1 MAGIDTRGRSQG
13 RSVATDQ
20 SARHAA
26 APPRELPSNPSSDA
40 DFHRELAD
48 NPLQDRNCAAVDV
61 DAPKSD
67 PFAGL
72 IPRPRTRAASRWA
85 KAVLVTADAGTMF
98 LAALLAFGIQR
109 RFGDWGP
116 RVTRGHFNLVLASV
130 LIWPLVFAQHKLYA
144 ARFVTRMFDETRRVV
159 HAVFMG
165 VIALVVIGA
174 LTHVEVSRPFM
185 LELLVFGSLLVG
197 AERFIARRIF
207 ERRRSRGQSFRPVVM
222 VGTTVEALA
231 IDEMLKKSPSLGYRV
246 VGFVDDDPAAPEN
259 VDGIPV
265 FIGVHRAAD
274 IAEQMGAQGVIIAAS
289 ALTLERSNHLVR
301 ELSESGL
308 HVEIT
313 WPLRDVAA
321 HRLSVRPLGRFPV
334 AYVEPVERHG
344 WRSMAKRAFDF
355 SIACGVLVVSAPLW
369 AAAAIAVKVTSPGPV
384 FFAQERV
391 GRWGRPFKVLK
402 FRTMVVD
409 AEERLAELKSQNEVD
424 GPLFKMAN
432 DPRITSVG
440 RFLRRTSIDELPQLI
455 NVLKGEMSLVGPRP
469 ALPSEAAM
477 WGDDLRNRLRVTPGM
492 TGMWQVSGRNNS
504 SFADYERLDLYYV
517 DNWSILVDV
526 AILARTI
533 PVVLSSRGAY

>member
-1 MAGIDTRGRSQG
+1 
-13 RSVATDQ
+13 
-20 SARHAA
+20 
-26 APPRELPSNPSSDA
+26 
-40 DFHRELAD
+40 
-48 NPLQDRNCAAVDV
+48 
-61 DAPKSD
+61 
-67 PFAGL
+67 
-72 IPRPRTRAASRWA
+72 
-85 KAVLVTADAGTMF
+85 
-98 LAALLAFGIQR
+98 
-109 RFGDWGP
+109 
-116 RVTRGHFNLVLASV
+116 
-130 LIWPLVFAQHKLYA
+130 
-144 ARFVTRMFDETRRVV
+144 
-159 HAVFMG
+159 
-165 VIALVVIGA
+165 
-174 LTHVEVSRPFM
+174 
-185 LELLVFGSLLVG
+185 
-197 AERFIARRIF
+197 
-207 ERRRSRGQSFRPVVM
+207 
-222 VGTTVEALA
+222 
-231 IDEMLKKSPSLGYRV
+231 
-246 VGFVDDDPAAPEN
+246 
-259 VDGIPV
+259 
-265 FIGVHRAAD
+265 
-274 IAEQMGAQGVIIAAS
+274 
-289 ALTLERSNHLVR
+289 
-301 ELSESGL
+301 
-308 HVEIT
+308 
-313 WPLRDVAA
+313 
-321 HRLSVRPLGRFPV
+321 
-334 AYVEPVERHG
+334 
-344 WRSMAKRAFDF
+344 MAKRAFDF